1 MSATHTETEQKQAVR
16 DRYARAATEGS
27 GCCEPSCCGDDTA
40 SPAEDISQIIGYSKD
55 ELADLPEDANLGL
68 GCGNPTALASLKE
81 GQTVLDL
88 GSGAGIDCFLA
99 ANQVGAS
106 GTVIGVDMTPQMID
120 RARTNANKA
129 GYDNVEFRL
138 GEIEAIPVADGT
150 VDVIISNCVLNLST
164 AKDKVLAEAYRV
176 LKPGG
181 RVVVSDMVSDLP
193 VPLVLQ
199 GDLNAVAACLPTY
212 RETYMQQFRDAGFA
226 DVRITEE
233 KLYPASYILTDPGVQ
248 DFIRQ
253 NPDEE
258 STLTDFAGSIAGAH
272 FEATK
277 S

>member
-27 GCCEPSCCGDDTA
+27 GCCEPSCGGDDTA

-199 GDLNAVAACLPTY
+199 GNLNAVAACLPTY
-212 RETYMQQFRDAGFA
+212 RDTYMQQFRDAGFA

>member
-27 GCCEPSCCGDDTA
+27 GCCEPSCGGDDTA

-164 AKDKVLAEAYRV
+164 AKNKVLAEAYRV

-212 RETYMQQFRDAGFA
+212 RDTYMQQFRDAGFA

-258 STLTDFAGSIAGAH
+258 STFTDFAGSIAGAH